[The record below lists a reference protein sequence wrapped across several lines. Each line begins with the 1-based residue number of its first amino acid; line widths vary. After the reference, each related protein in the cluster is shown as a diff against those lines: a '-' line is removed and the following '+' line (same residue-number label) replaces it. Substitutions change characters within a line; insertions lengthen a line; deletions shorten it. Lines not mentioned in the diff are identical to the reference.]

1 MFLTMKKGNNCFL
14 FIGILV
20 ISISC
25 TNRRLNKEMEVIND
39 AFLTVTDTIAYQE
52 LSLRPPAP
60 DPENKDRLTKF
71 IPNNLAIIVPDTLF
85 PIRNWTDDLVW
96 LCKGVFLDKTDP
108 LMELQKPLCYLENT
122 GEDLRFNT
130 SKIKDIGR
138 YELIKEKN
146 KSKNDY
152 IVVGKV
158 QFSRV
163 ALNMKENLA
172 AFVAVISVSE
182 RAGIVKLFVLSK
194 EKGKWD
200 VIKTEIL
207 SIW

>member
-1 MFLTMKKGNNCFL
+1 MIKNINCIL
-14 FIGILV
+14 FIGVLF
-20 ISISC
+20 SFISC
-25 TNRRLNKEMEVIND
+25 TNKELNKEMKVIND
-39 AFLTVTDTIAYQE
+39 AFLTVTGTVAYQE
-52 LSLRPPAP
+52 LSLRPPSP
-60 DPENKDRLTKF
+60 DPDNINTITKP
-71 IPNNLAIIVPDTLF
+71 IPDNLGIIVPDTLF
-85 PIRNWTDDLVW
+85 PIRNWTDNLVW

-108 LMELQKPLCYLENT
+108 LMELQKPLCNMEAT
-122 GEDLRFNT
+122 GEELRFKT

-138 YELIKEKN
+138 YSLIAEKD
-146 KSKNDY
+146 KSKDSY

-163 ALNMKENLA
+163 ALNEKENLA

-182 RAGIVKLFVLSK
+182 RAGIVKLFVVSK
-194 EKGKWD
+194 EKGKWV

>member
-1 MFLTMKKGNNCFL
+1 MRNIFNCIL
-14 FIGILV
+14 FIVVLF
-20 ISISC
+20 SFISC
-25 TNRRLNKEMEVIND
+25 TNKELNKELEVIND
-39 AFLTVTDTIAYQE
+39 AFLTVTGTVAYQE

-60 DPENKDRLTKF
+60 DPDNKDTITEP
-71 IPNNLAIIVPDTLF
+71 IPDNLAIIVTDTLF
-85 PIRNWTDDLVW
+85 PIRNWADDIVW
-96 LCKGVFLDKTDP
+96 LCKGVFLDNTDP
-108 LMELQKPLCYLENT
+108 LMELQKPLCNMEDT
-122 GEDLRFNT
+122 GEGLQFKT
-130 SKIKDIGR
+130 SRIKDIGR
-138 YELIKEKN
+138 YTLITEKD
-146 KSKNDY
+146 KSKDNY

-163 ALNMKENLA
+163 ALNEKENLA

-194 EKGKWD
+194 GKEKWA